1 MASLKLK
8 RFLRA
13 RKPLRSALEALIELH
28 ENPFWICDQ
37 TGKVLLGDGDPVGDA
52 HPIERDSTVLGH
64 VHARQGAPQILSII
78 HGFLDLETEK
88 RDLANEVLDR
98 YRELT
103 LLYDMAAHLTECKD
117 IAGVTALVLREAN
130 KVAPSDWGAVMLLV
144 NDTLTTVAHIGT
156 VLERPEGSTLINRVA
171 LTGRAEMIDDT
182 GADQTLRGWIAAPIK
197 ARVGVMGILVL
208 GNHAPQVYT
217 SGNLKLV
224 TSLAGQVA
232 PVIESARLTD
242 AQRTLASSFAR
253 FVPDEFLGALKAS
266 SVVEIDTGEHAR
278 KKMSV
283 FFSDIRSFTTLVEGK
298 TPEENYRFI
307 NEYLSHLEPAIRLRS
322 GFVAEVIGDAIMALF
337 DEGGADDAVQAAI
350 ACQEALTAYNM
361 IRGREGEP
369 PVVSGFGISTG
380 QLMLGTIG
388 SPERIKCGVIGDTVN
403 TAARVEG
410 LTKLYDAGILI
421 SHHTRDELTDPNTYF
436 MRPVDRVRAKG
447 KQQPITLYEVMDPLP
462 VATRESRF
470 ESLETYLEGW
480 RLYQAGQP
488 GEALVYFANAMN
500 IDPSDRVSRLYL
512 GRCWNLLEHGM
523 PDNWDGIAQV
533 NTK

>member
-1 MASLKLK
+1 MAALKLR

-13 RKPLRSALEALIELH
+13 RKPLRMALEALSRLQDT
-28 ENPFWICDQ
+28 PFWVADADG
-37 TGKVLLGDGDPVGDA
+37 TVLLGEGEPPVEGL
-52 HPIERDSTVLGH
+52 PIERNDAVLGH
-64 VHARQGAPQILSII
+64 VHSAAGGEEIVSVIQR
-78 HGFLDLETEK
+78 FLDLELEK

-103 LLYDMAAHLTECKD
+103 LLYDMAEHLTECKD
-117 IAGVTALVLREAN
+117 IRSVTALVLREAN

-144 NDTLTTVAHIGT
+144 EDRLVLVAHLGDAGEGASGAELIARVQESGRSEMVDDIG
-156 VLERPEGSTLINRVA
+156 
-171 LTGRAEMIDDT
+171 AE
-182 GADQTLRGWIAAPIK
+182 QRLRGWIAAPIK
-197 ARVGVMGILVL
+197 ARAGVMGILVL
-208 GNHAPQVYT
+208 GNRTPQTYT

-232 PVIESARLTD
+232 PVIESARLTE
-242 AQRTLASSFAR
+242 AQRALAASFAR

-307 NEYLSHLEPAIRLRS
+307 NEYLSHLEPAIRQRS

-337 DEGGADDAVQAAI
+337 DEGGADDAVLAAI
-350 ACQEALTAYNM
+350 ACQEALTLYNKE
-361 IRGREGEP
+361 RAREGEP
-369 PVVSGFGISTG
+369 AVVSGFGISTG
-380 QLMLGTIG
+380 LLMLGTIG

-410 LTKLYDAGILI
+410 LTKLYNAGILI
-421 SHHTRDELTDPNTYF
+421 SHHTRDELADPDAYT

-447 KQQPITLYEVMDPLP
+447 KLQAITLYEVMDALP
-462 VATRESRF
+462 PAELAARMRSR
-470 ESLETYLEGW
+470 TAYLEGW
-480 RLYQAGQP
+480 ELYQAGQP
-488 GEALVYFANAMN
+488 GEALVCFANAMN

-523 PDNWDGIAQV
+523 PEDWDGIAQV